1 MMSQEKLLLKERLEL
16 ILPDWTITDEL
27 EACSEKI
34 NTFIESSQMNQII
47 KLGLFVSGVYPRIR
61 ELKINFLELNK

>member
-27 EACSEKI
+27 EACSKKI

-61 ELKINFLELNK
+61 ELKINFSELNK